1 MLVRL
6 RREFV
11 AITMVIVGVALAG
24 VLGSALYSS
33 VSTQRSVTD
42 ALLRRA
48 LSGEAWAVAQI
59 GDETG
64 EQSADIMLAVTVD
77 VTRDG
82 TTVSRGGAPI
92 AISGDTLQDIVSEAM
107 ASESDSGKSSSYPVA
122 WMRVATDFGWRIALA
137 DTYTRDAALRA
148 QALNGIVI
156 FVVAMGALFVVMSL
170 LSRWALR
177 PVEEAWER
185 QRRFVSDASHELKTP
200 LAVILA
206 NVQIL
211 ESEPDLGEEPRRWV
225 RSTAEEAG
233 HMRSLVEDLLTLARA
248 DERRAE
254 GATGPVAREDVCLT
268 SLVEGCALEFDA
280 VSFERGCSIEC
291 DLAPDVHVEGDPSQ
305 LGRLVRTLLDNA
317 TKYAERGSVVTVRLR
332 REGRRATLAVNNRGE
347 VIDPEDLPHLFERFY
362 RTDRARA
369 RTSAGG
375 FGLGL
380 AIAKSIAEAHGGKI
394 SVTSDAADGT
404 TFTVAL

>member
-1 MLVRL
+1 
-6 RREFV
+6 
-11 AITMVIVGVALAG
+11 
-24 VLGSALYSS
+24 
-33 VSTQRSVTD
+33 
-42 ALLRRA
+42 
-48 LSGEAWAVAQI
+48 
-59 GDETG
+59 
-64 EQSADIMLAVTVD
+64 
-77 VTRDG
+77 
-82 TTVSRGGAPI
+82 
-92 AISGDTLQDIVSEAM
+92 
-107 ASESDSGKSSSYPVA
+107 
-122 WMRVATDFGWRIALA
+122 
-137 DTYTRDAALRA
+137 
-148 QALNGIVI
+148 
-156 FVVAMGALFVVMSL
+156 
-170 LSRWALR
+170 
-177 PVEEAWER
+177 
-185 QRRFVSDASHELKTP
+185 
-200 LAVILA
+200 
-206 NVQIL
+206 
-211 ESEPDLGEEPRRWV
+211 
-225 RSTAEEAG
+225 
-233 HMRSLVEDLLTLARA
+233 MRSLVEDLLTLARA